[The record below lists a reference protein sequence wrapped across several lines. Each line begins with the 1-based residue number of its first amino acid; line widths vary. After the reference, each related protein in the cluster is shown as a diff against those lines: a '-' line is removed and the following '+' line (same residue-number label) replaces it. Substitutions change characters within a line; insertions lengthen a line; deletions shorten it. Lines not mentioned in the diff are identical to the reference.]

1 MITWLSN
8 WAQGIIVAV
17 VIATIIEL
25 ILPNGNSKKY
35 IKVVIGIYIL
45 FTIISPVIRKVKGNN
60 FDVNEILSAEEYE
73 QKLAKNDNTIWSKF
87 EANNN
92 RSIKDIYIC
101 NLTTDIEAKLRE
113 KGYKSTSTTIKI
125 KDDENYTIEK
135 ISLDLYKNKETVEQ
149 NSKETNV
156 EEVKIEVETIEI
168 ENSSITSDESGKE
181 EKNRQNN
188 MNDSSEKNEE
198 KNKEKNNGGAL
209 TNSEKE
215 EIKEYLSKTY
225 DIATKNIDI
234 S

>member
-60 FDVNEILSAEEYE
+60 FDINEILSAKEYE
-73 QKLAKNDNTIWSKF
+73 QKLAQNDNTIWSKF

-92 RSIKDIYIC
+92 RSIKDIYIS
-101 NLTTDIEAKLRE
+101 NLTADIEAKLKE

-135 ISLDLYKNKETVEQ
+135 ISLALYKNKETVEQ
-149 NSKETNV
+149 NSKSANV
-156 EEVKIEVETIEI
+156 EKVKIEVEAIEI
-168 ENSSITSDESGKE
+168 ENNSVTSDESGKE
-181 EKNRQNN
+181 EKNKQNN
-188 MNDSSEKNEE
+188 MNDSSE

-209 TNSEKE
+209 TNSEKQ